1 MKALL
6 AGVLAVVLMVSAA
19 FVALAAPEPPGMVP
33 LTIPGGRLLEGY
45 VIYPARPGG
54 PAAIPFGGNA
64 VFRAEQVRPGA
75 TASAGPM
82 PLVILS
88 HGMYGHRFNQLWL
101 ARRLAQAGFV
111 AAAVDHP
118 GTTTFNRDRTL
129 SRRLWERPLDI
140 GRVIDALMAD
150 SAAAR
155 LIDPS
160 RIYAAGHSLG
170 GYTVLAAAGARFDRA
185 RPVSFC
191 KTMPEA
197 VACGALQTLGLFDP
211 EVTDAELARDVRDPR
226 LAGVVAMDPGGVQ
239 ALIPESLAGITI
251 PVLVFG
257 AGRTPE
263 LLDPAREAEVA
274 AKLLPATSVYV
285 ALPEAGHFDF
295 LGQCTKRGLAILKA
309 EEPDDVAVCERGQT
323 ERAVLHD
330 RIAERI
336 VAFLNAGP

>member
-6 AGVLAVVLMVSAA
+6 TGVLAVVLMVSAA

-75 TASAGPM
+75 MASAGPI

-129 SRRLWERPLDI
+129 SRQLWERPLDI

-197 VACGALQTLGLFDP
+197 VACGALQTLGLFDL
-211 EVTDAELARDVRDPR
+211 EVTNAELARDVREPR

-251 PVLVFG
+251 SVLVVRRRAHSGAPGSGSRGRGRREASAGYIGLCGLARSRSFRLPGSVHQAG
-257 AGRTPE
+257 AGHPE
-263 LLDPAREAEVA
+263 GRRARR
-274 AKLLPATSVYV
+274 
-285 ALPEAGHFDF
+285 
-295 LGQCTKRGLAILKA
+295 CRGLRTG
-309 EEPDDVAVCERGQT
+309 PD
-323 ERAVLHD
+323 RA
-330 RIAERI
+330 RCA
-336 VAFLNAGP
+336 A

>member
-1 MKALL
+1 M
-6 AGVLAVVLMVSAA
+6 
-19 FVALAAPEPPGMVP
+19 
-33 LTIPGGRLLEGY
+33 
-45 VIYPARPGG
+45 
-54 PAAIPFGGNA
+54 
-64 VFRAEQVRPGA
+64 FRAEQVRPGA
-75 TASAGPM
+75 AASAGAM

-150 SAAAR
+150 SATAR

-170 GYTVLAAAGARFDRA
+170 GYTVLAAAGARFDRP
-185 RPVSFC
+185 RPVAYC
-191 KTMPEA
+191 KTTPEA
-197 VACGALQTLGLFDP
+197 VACGAMQTLGLFDP
-211 EVTDAELARDVRDPR
+211 EVTDAELAQDVRDPR

-239 ALIPESLAGITI
+239 ALAPESLAGIAI

-285 ALPEAGHFDF
+285 PVPEAGHYDF
-295 LGQCTKRGLAILKA
+295 LGECTKRGLAILKA
-309 EEPDDVAVCERGQT
+309 EEPDDVVVCEMGRT

-336 VAFLNAGP
+336 VAFLNAIP